1 MTRSIGRTLSKRNA
15 SKYLGNENNT
25 NQQIVMKFWQIL
37 SQFGNTSGLGKILG
51 RRLMNEKVD
60 GFWPE
65 LGRLDEID
73 QPSMGTS
80 LSDEGC
86 CEIPKK
92 SLSKLSS
99 TSSLTP
105 ARTASRGD
113 ILTEGGWGILFNV
126 S

>member
-1 MTRSIGRTLSKRNA
+1 MCGKA
-15 SKYLGNENNT
+15 GN
-25 NQQIVMKFWQIL
+25 Q
-37 SQFGNTSGLGKILG
+37 
-51 RRLMNEKVD
+51 KVD
-60 GFWPE
+60 GF
-65 LGRLDEID
+65 LSLHGRLDEID
-73 QPSMGTS
+73 QPSIGTS
-80 LSDEGC
+80 LSGEGF

-105 ARTASRGD
+105 ARASSRGD